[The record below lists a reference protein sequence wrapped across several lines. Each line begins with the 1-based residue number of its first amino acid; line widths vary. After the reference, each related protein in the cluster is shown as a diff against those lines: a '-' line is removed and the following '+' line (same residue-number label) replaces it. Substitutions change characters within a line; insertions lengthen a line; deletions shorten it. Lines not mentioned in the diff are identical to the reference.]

1 MLRLTATILT
11 IVLLQITNSPEQAV
25 NLNPT
30 LSDDGR
36 VVVFESSAVG
46 GSFHAIRAELGGAV
60 PALVDVGST
69 RIVSPALSRDG
80 NIAVF
85 ASTEDLIGLNAD
97 RNSEIFLF
105 DGSKMSQLTQTHA
118 SAVDSRLSDGNFQP
132 SLTGDGRIVV
142 FSSNRDLN
150 GQNADLSYEIFLYDT
165 LDQTVRQ
172 LTNATAKHAATSP
185 KISAD
190 GSRIYYKR
198 AGDLVLIETQT
209 GAARVIASDV
219 AELSLTE
226 GRAVSNDGMRLVYSA
241 LTAPNQT
248 QVFMF
253 DGRENAI
260 RQLTQ
265 LGSRATDVS
274 LQATISGDGKRVA
287 FATRRRVVG
296 SSDGGVELYLLDLP
310 TGQLQQITNA
320 PSSATAEVV
329 SSLNFDGTVV
339 AFNFP
344 RILSGPVSDEDL
356 RNNSEIYVT
365 SIPAR
370 PEFGPATVLNAA
382 SRTTQIAP
390 GSIATVRGSALAF
403 RAEAADLTDFTDG
416 APPFDVAGTSVR
428 VNDGSARIFYVSPEE
443 VVFVVPDGLSNGP
456 AEFVVTNADGFSS
469 KATADITIGAP
480 GVFTVSGDGRG
491 DAIVLD
497 SDNLT
502 AGPFEPSSGQLRL
515 SVFTTGAAHAKN
527 VSVSIAGKPV
537 VVETVAQA
545 RLSGLDEIHVL
556 VPDELVGAGAS
567 TLIVTAD
574 GVQSNS
580 ASVFISGNPVFP
592 SSQIRVTQ
600 IYGGGG
606 NSGAPFRN
614 DFIEIFNSGT
624 TPASLAGWSVQYA
637 SATASTWLVTPLTSV
652 TLSPGQYYLIQEA
665 SGGSNGLTLP
675 APDATGAIAMAAGS
689 GKVALVRN
697 STALTGA
704 CPNDPNIVDLVGYG
718 STANCFRGAAPA
730 PAASNTNAILRA
742 ANGCAT
748 TFATGPPNPRN
759 TNVAINICAN

>member
-46 GSFHAIRAELGGAV
+46 GSFHAIRAELGGEV
-60 PALVDVGST
+60 PALIDIGST

-80 NIAVF
+80 KIAVF
-85 ASTEDLIGLNAD
+85 ASTEDLVGLNAD

-105 DGSKMSQLTQTHA
+105 DGLKMSQLTQTRA

-172 LTNATAKHAATSP
+172 LTNATAKHAAASP

-198 AGDLVLIETQT
+198 AGDLVLIESQT

-219 AELSLTE
+219 AELSLAE

-253 DGRENAI
+253 DARENTI

-310 TGQLQQITNA
+310 TGQVQQITNA

-370 PEFGPATVLNAA
+370 PEFGPAIVLNAA
-382 SRTTQIAP
+382 SRAPQIAP

-428 VNDGSARIFYVSPEE
+428 VNDRSARIFYVSPEE

-502 AGPFEPSSGQLRL
+502 AGPFDPSSGQLRL

-574 GVQSNS
+574 GVKSNS

-637 SATASTWLVTPLTSV
+637 SATASTWSVTPLTSV
-652 TLSPGQYYLIQEA
+652 TLLPGQYYLVQEA
-665 SGGSNGLTLP
+665 SGGSNGVTLP

-759 TNVAINICAN
+759 TTVAINICAN